1 MNPNNELRNSQ
12 EWSDCLR
19 YMSRRLKEQSFST
32 WLKTT
37 KGLPGENGDFT
48 VFVPNQFVADWIKE
62 HFQVLIDEAMTE
74 VLGKTY
80 QLSYSVTSPNQ
91 RDEQVSIDFGRPTEP
106 PNYTYGTGP
115 SNGNGHEHNLNDKY
129 TFDSLVVGDFNDFA
143 CTASR
148 VVADNPRN
156 TSYNPF
162 YVYGGTGLGKTHII
176 QAIGNRIRAN
186 DPKKRIMYA
195 TSEKFTSDFINSISD
210 GSVSD
215 FTRKYRAVDVLIVD
229 DIQFFAGKE
238 STQEQFFH
246 TFNALYHLGKQ
257 IVLSSDRSPRDIKG
271 LEERLLSRFAMGLV
285 TDIQVPDFENR
296 MAILYKKLESEKST
310 LPHEVIAY
318 IADKVNTN
326 IRDLEGALIRLLAY
340 AYLKKVTVDLELAKR
355 VLDQTLQTR
364 RKQVNIDA
372 VKKVVSKDFE
382 VPVEI
387 MVAKKKT
394 AKVALARQVAMYL
407 CRALTDI
414 PLKAIGE
421 AFGGRDH
428 STVIHACEMINKRIT
443 LDAGF
448 RERVDRLSSTI
459 IY

>member
-1 MNPNNELRNSQ
+1 MNPSNEIRNSQ

-19 YMSRRLKEQSFST
+19 YMSRRLKEQSFNT

-37 KGLPGENGDFT
+37 KGTPGENGDFT
-48 VFVPNQFVADWIKE
+48 VIVPNQFVCDWIKE
-62 HFQVLIDEAMTE
+62 HFQVLIDESMKE
-74 VLGKTY
+74 VLGKSFNLNY
-80 QLSYSVTSPNQ
+80 VIAPLNERADQVT
-91 RDEQVSIDFGRPTEP
+91 IDFESVPE
-106 PNYTYGTGP
+106 
-115 SNGNGHEHNLNDKY
+115 NGNGAYGAEKTTNREHNLNPKY
-129 TFDSLVVGDFNDFA
+129 TYDSLVVGDFNDFA

-148 VVADNPRN
+148 VVAENPLN

-186 DPKKRIMYA
+186 DPRKRIMYA

-210 GSVSD
+210 GSISD
-215 FTRKYRAVDVLIVD
+215 FTRKYRNVDVLIVD

-246 TFNALYHLGKQ
+246 TFNALHHLGKQ

-271 LEERLLSRFAMGLV
+271 LEERLLSRFSMGLV
-285 TDIQVPDFENR
+285 TDIQVPDYENR
-296 MAILYKKLESEKST
+296 MAIIYKKLDSEKAS
-310 LPHEVIAY
+310 LSREVVAF
-318 IADKVNTN
+318 IADKINTN

-340 AYLKKVTVDLELAKR
+340 AYLKKVKVDLDLAQD
-355 VLDQTLQTR
+355 VLNDTFQSR
-364 RKQVNIDA
+364 RKQVTIDA
-372 VKKVVSKDFE
+372 VKRVVSKEFE

-387 MVAKKKT
+387 MIAKKKT

-407 CRALTDI
+407 CRILTDT
-414 PLKAIGE
+414 PLKGIGE
-421 AFGGRDH
+421 EFGGRDH
-428 STVIHACEMINKRIT
+428 STVIHACDIVSKRMAS
-443 LDAGF
+443 DPNF

-459 IY
+459 LY